1 MPTLHMPSS
10 GEPIVY
16 ETVQLEEMEW
26 CEDDAMYYY
35 QCPCGDMF
43 ELSADELAAG
53 ERIAKCPSCSLRI
66 KVVVA
71 ADSAS

>member
-1 MPTLHMPSS
+1 MPSS

-43 ELSADELAAG
+43 ELSAVRAFQAA
-53 ERIAKCPSCSLRI
+53 SCC
-66 KVVVA
+66 A
-71 ADSAS
+71 C

>member
-43 ELSADELAAG
+43 ELSAVRAFQAA
-53 ERIAKCPSCSLRI
+53 SCC
-66 KVVVA
+66 A
-71 ADSAS
+71 C